1 MKLIGLTG
9 GPGTGKSTVA
19 EMFEKLGAPVFN
31 ADRAVHEFLARRGS
45 GHRKVVAAFGKK
57 ILDERGEIDRRK
69 LGKIVFGNTAKRR
82 KLEGIVH
89 PYVGRAMR
97 QWAARQ
103 QKRRTKIAVA
113 EVPLLFEAGFDKW
126 VDVTM
131 VVSAGTGQQVERLG
145 RRSKISR
152 QDARTRI
159 AAQVPLKEKVLLAD
173 YVVDNRGSRASTRR
187 QVINIW
193 KELNGN

>member
-31 ADRAVHEFLARRGS
+31 ADQAVHEFFAGRGS
-45 GHRKVVAAFGKK
+45 AYRKVAAAFGKE

-69 LGKIVFGNTAKRR
+69 LGKIVFENTVQRK

-89 PYVGRAMR
+89 PYVGRAIR
-97 QWAARQ
+97 QWAAGQ

-126 VDVTM
+126 VDVTV
-131 VVSAGTGQQVERLG
+131 VVSAGMGQQVERLG
-145 RRSKISR
+145 KRLKISR
-152 QDARTRI
+152 QDVRSRI

-193 KELNGN
+193 KELNGS